1 MSSIVETMMGELGGG
16 TLQQIGAAIGATPQ
30 QTQAM
35 AGAALP
41 ALISGLA
48 QNTAKP
54 EGAAALAG
62 ALDRDH
68 APNLMDHLGPLAGQL
83 MGGAGGGGGAG
94 LAGALGGMLGGGGGG
109 GGGAGLAGALGGMLG
124 GSGGG
129 GAGGGGGG
137 ALASLL
143 PAALSMMQGS
153 GGGAGGGL
161 PKALNGAGILGHIFG
176 GNQNQVVNNAA
187 QASGVDSGMMMKFV
201 VMLAPM
207 VMSALGS
214 LKQQKGLDAGGLA
227 GMLQQEQQAVAGPQA
242 APGGGFGAGDL
253 MKIGGA
259 LAQSGVLG
267 KLFS

>member
-1 MSSIVETMMGELGGG
+1 MLLWYDDHPSITKGRTMSSIVETMLGELGGG
-16 TLQQIGAAIGATPQ
+16 TLQQIGSAIGATPQ

-54 EGAAALAG
+54 EGASALAS

-68 APNLMDHLGPLAGQL
+68 GPNLMDQLGPLAGQL
-83 MGGAGGGGGAG
+83 MGGGGGGGGG
-94 LAGALGGMLGGGGGG
+94 LAGALGGLLGGGGGG
-109 GGGAGLAGALGGMLG
+109 GGLL
-124 GSGGG
+124 G

-137 ALASLL
+137 GLGALL
-143 PAALSMMQGS
+143 PAALSMMN
-153 GGGAGGGL
+153 GGGQGGQSAL

-176 GNQNQVVNNAA
+176 GNQQQVVNNAA
-187 QASGVDSGMMMKFV
+187 QSSGVDSGMMMKFI

-207 VMSALGS
+207 VMSALGT
-214 LKQQKGLDAGGLA
+214 LKQQRGLDAGGLA
-227 GMLQQEQQAVAGPQA
+227 GMLQQEHQSVGAQPA
-242 APGGGFGAGDL
+242 APAAGGLDV
-253 MKIGGA
+253 MKLGGA
-259 LAQSGVLG
+259 LVQSGLLG